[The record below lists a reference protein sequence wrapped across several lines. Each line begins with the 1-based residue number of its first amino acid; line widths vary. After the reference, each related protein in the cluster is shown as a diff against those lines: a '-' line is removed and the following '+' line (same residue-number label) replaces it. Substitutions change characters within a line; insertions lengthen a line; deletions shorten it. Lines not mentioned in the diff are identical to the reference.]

1 MTKSRPHAASL
12 LTSLDDLFTTQA
24 ERDEAKLEPILDI
37 PLDQISPF
45 PGHPFKVKAD
55 GDLAALADSIR
66 ERGVL
71 VPALVRPL
79 GDGYQMV
86 AGHRRMAAAELT
98 GAESLPCIVRDLTD
112 EEATIAMVDSNLQR
126 EKILPSEK
134 AFAYKMKLDAMKRQ
148 GKRTD
153 LICAAVGTKLRAADE
168 MAKEV
173 GDSRNQIHR
182 YIRLTSLIPELLKL
196 VDDGKIAMRP
206 AVELSYLTQKEQAA
220 LYKTIVS
227 ENRTPSNA
235 HAVKMRK
242 FSQEGRLFPEVIL
255 SIIQE
260 EKEEKNQYFSLP
272 KSRVAKYFKPDTPNE
287 VIEATILKA
296 LEYRRRILQQER
308 ER

>member
-1 MTKSRPHAASL
+1 MSKSRTSAASL

-24 ERDEAKLEPILDI
+24 ERDEAKLEPILEI
-37 PLDQISPF
+37 PLEQISPF

-66 ERGVL
+66 EHGVL

-79 GDGYQMV
+79 GDSYQMV

-98 GAESLPCIVRDLTD
+98 GAETLPCIVRDLTD
-112 EEATIAMVDSNLQR
+112 EEATIVMVDSNLQR

-153 LICAAVGTKLRAADE
+153 LTSAPVGTKLRAADE

-206 AVELSYLTQKEQAA
+206 AVELSYLTSREQAS
-220 LYKTIVS
+220 LYEIMVS
-227 ENRTPSNA
+227 ENRTPSYA
-235 HAVKMRK
+235 QAVKIRK
-242 FSQEGRLFPEVIL
+242 FSQEGRLSPEVIL
-255 SIIQE
+255 SIIRE
-260 EKEEKNQYFSLP
+260 ERGEKNKYLSFS
-272 KSRVAKYFKPDTPNE
+272 KSRVASYFKPDTPNE
-287 VIEATILKA
+287 VIEDTIVKA
-296 LEYRRRILQQER
+296 LEYYRSLQRGQER
-308 ER
+308 

>member
-1 MTKSRPHAASL
+1 MSKARPSAASL

-55 GDLAALADSIR
+55 GGLAALADSIR

-153 LICAAVGTKLRAADE
+153 LICAPVGEKLTSV
-168 MAKEV
+168 AKLSKSEE
-173 GDSRNQIHR
+173 DSARQIHR

-206 AVELSYLTQKEQAA
+206 AVELSYLTQREQAS
-220 LYKTIVS
+220 LYETMVS

-235 HAVKMRK
+235 QAVKIRK
-242 FSQEGRLFPEVIL
+242 FSQEGRLSPEVIL
-255 SIIQE
+255 SIIRE
-260 EKEEKNQYFSLP
+260 ERGEKNKYLSFS
-272 KSRVAKYFKPDTPNE
+272 KSRVASYFKPDTPNE
-287 VIEATILKA
+287 VIEDTIVKA
-296 LEYRRRILQQER
+296 LEYYRSLQRGQER
-308 ER
+308 

>member
-1 MTKSRPHAASL
+1 MAKTRPSVASL
-12 LTSLDDLFTTQA
+12 LTPLDGLFTTQ
-24 ERDEAKLEPILDI
+24 EQRDEAKLGPIRII

-45 PGHPFKVKAD
+45 PDHPFHVNAD
-55 GDLAALADSIR
+55 RDLAALADSIR
-66 ERGVL
+66 EHGVL

-98 GAESLPCIVRDLTD
+98 GAETLPCIVRDLTD

-153 LICAAVGTKLRAADE
+153 LICAPVGTKLRAADE

-206 AVELSYLTQKEQAA
+206 AVELSYLTLREQAS
-220 LYKTIVS
+220 LYETMVS

-235 HAVKMRK
+235 QAVKIRK
-242 FSQEGRLFPEVIL
+242 FSQEGRLSPEVIL
-255 SIIQE
+255 SIIRE
-260 EKEEKNQYFSLP
+260 EKGEKNKYLSFS
-272 KSRVAKYFKPDTPNE
+272 KSRVASYFKPDTPNE
-287 VIEATILKA
+287 VIEDTIVKA
-296 LEYRRRILQQER
+296 LEYYRSLQRGQER
-308 ER
+308 

>member
-1 MTKSRPHAASL
+1 MSKARPSAASL
-12 LTSLDDLFTTQA
+12 LTSLDDLFTTQ
-24 ERDEAKLEPILDI
+24 EQRDEAKLDPILEI
-37 PLDQISPF
+37 PLEQISPF
-45 PGHPFKVKAD
+45 PGHPFTVKAD

-79 GDGYQMV
+79 GDCYQMV

-98 GAESLPCIVRDLTD
+98 GAEALPCIVRDLTD
-112 EEATIAMVDSNLQR
+112 EEATIVMVDSNLQR

-153 LICAAVGTKLRAADE
+153 LTSAPVGTKLRAADE

-206 AVELSYLTQKEQAA
+206 AVELSYLSQREQAL
-220 LYKTIVS
+220 LYETMVS

-235 HAVKMRK
+235 QAVKMRK
-242 FSQEGRLFPEVIL
+242 FSQEGRLSPEVIL

-260 EKEEKNQYFSLP
+260 EKGEKNKYLSFS
-272 KSRVAKYFKPDTPNE
+272 KSRVASYFKPDTPNE
-287 VIEATILKA
+287 VIEDTIVKA
-296 LEYRRRILQQER
+296 LEYYRSLQRGQER
-308 ER
+308 